1 MTIEQRRTA
10 TDLGKWAGIGLTL
23 VATLVGFGV
32 SMGVV
37 LARVNDA
44 TDTNATQTA
53 KLEAQAILT
62 ASMSSQLTSIG
73 NDIQDIKEDLKDRR
87 KAGGL

>member
-1 MTIEQRRTA
+1 MSVDIA
-10 TDLGKWAGIGLTL
+10 KWSALGLTV

-44 TDTNATQTA
+44 TDINGTQTA

-62 ASMSSQLTSIG
+62 ASMSTQLTSIA
-73 NDIQDIKEDLKDRR
+73 NDVRDIKDDLKDTR
-87 KAGGL
+87 KAGS